1 MLETIIIGGLI
12 IAAVNKTKN
21 RNTGKEKRDSMTD
34 KNRSTPISDALAWAA
49 RQDIEGK
56 AMDALG
62 KATSLS
68 KRAAASVT
76 QAASGAATE
85 VKSRHAE
92 YKFSKTLDEL
102 NRATGGV
109 TKRTSE
115 TVASAKKAAS
125 EPLWVDGGYSA
136 EFMDDTIKDTLADMS
151 HNPHHWKTRNGGD
164 STLADIFN
172 DAEERSAKYWADLK
186 ETSVFK
192 GSRDFITTIGSRF
205 QEATEGLGVPISD
218 LKAKEATSAPNRTVS
233 QDVANLLASVDS
245 EDEPQPETSAVT
257 TEEDSESPKIPSE
270 EISDLLDLT
279 GEDEKDVSLE
289 NALDILQ
296 ARAAS
301 SDLGAPVLILGG
313 MGSKINLDALARQA
327 VAKGLK
333 AVKLSTSNRHL
344 SDGSTPGGRARERI
358 SLIVE
363 GGNADGVDIVFVD
376 ARTGAIDSLSSLVK
390 DVKGVALVVAEPEDE
405 VLAFMLRR
413 RLSEGRYLEIR
424 Q

>member
-12 IAAVNKTKN
+12 IAAVKKTKN
-21 RNTGKEKRDSMTD
+21 RNTSEDKRDNMTD
-34 KNRSTPISDALAWAA
+34 KNRSTPVSDALAWAA

-56 AMDALG
+56 TMDMLG

-76 QAASGAATE
+76 QAVSGAATE

-102 NRATGGV
+102 NRTTVGV

-115 TVASAKKAAS
+115 TAASAEKTAS

-164 STLADIFN
+164 STLTDIFN

-186 ETSVFK
+186 ETSIFK
-192 GSRDFITTIGSRF
+192 GSRDFITTIGSCF
-205 QEATEGLGVPISD
+205 QEATEGLGMPISD

-233 QDVANLLASVDS
+233 QDVANLLASVDD
-245 EDEPQPETSAVT
+245 EDDPQPETAAVT

-327 VAKGLK
+327 VAKGMK

-344 SDGSTPGGRARERI
+344 SDGSTPRERARERI
-358 SLIVE
+358 NLIVE
-363 GGNADGVDIVFVD
+363 SGNADGVDIVFVD
-376 ARTGAIDSLSSLVK
+376 ARTGSIDPLS

-405 VLAFMLRR
+405 TLAFMLRR

>member
-12 IAAVNKTKN
+12 IAAVKKTKN
-21 RNTGKEKRDSMTD
+21 RNTSEDKRDNMTD
-34 KNRSTPISDALAWAA
+34 KNRSTPVSDALAWAA

-56 AMDALG
+56 TMDMLG

-76 QAASGAATE
+76 QAVSGAATE

-102 NRATGGV
+102 NRTTGGV

-115 TVASAKKAAS
+115 TAASAEKTAS

-164 STLADIFN
+164 STLTDIFN

-186 ETSVFK
+186 ETSIFK
-192 GSRDFITTIGSRF
+192 GSRDFITTIGSCF
-205 QEATEGLGVPISD
+205 QEATEGLGMPISD
-218 LKAKEATSAPNRTVS
+218 LKAKEATSALNRTVS
-233 QDVANLLASVDS
+233 QDVANLLASVDD
-245 EDEPQPETSAVT
+245 EDDPQPETAAVT

-327 VAKGLK
+327 VAKGMK

-344 SDGSTPGGRARERI
+344 SDGSTPRERARERI
-358 SLIVE
+358 NLIVE
-363 GGNADGVDIVFVD
+363 SGNADGVDIVFVD
-376 ARTGAIDSLSSLVK
+376 ARTGSIDPLS

-405 VLAFMLRR
+405 TLAFMLRR

>member
-34 KNRSTPISDALAWAA
+34 KNRSTPVSDALAWAA

-56 AMDALG
+56 TMDALG
-62 KATSLS
+62 KATSLG

-76 QAASGAATE
+76 QAVSGAATE

-92 YKFSKTLDEL
+92 YKFGKTLDEL
-102 NRATGGV
+102 NRATGGF

-115 TVASAKKAAS
+115 TVASAEKAAS
-125 EPLWVDGGYSA
+125 EPLWVDGGYSTQ
-136 EFMDDTIKDTLADMS
+136 FVDDTIKDTLADMG
-151 HNPHHWKTRNGGD
+151 HNPHHWETRTGGD
-164 STLADIFN
+164 STLADILK
-172 DAEERSAKYWADLK
+172 DAEERSAKKYLAHLK

-218 LKAKEATSAPNRTVS
+218 LKAKEATSTPNRTVS

-245 EDEPQPETSAVT
+245 EDEPQPETLAVT

-344 SDGSTPGGRARERI
+344 SDGSTPRERARERI
-358 SLIVE
+358 NLIVE
-363 GGNADGVDIVFVD
+363 SGNADGVDIVFVD
-376 ARTGAIDSLSSLVK
+376 ARTGAIDPLS

>member
-12 IAAVNKTKN
+12 IATVNKNKN
-21 RNTGKEKRDSMTD
+21 RNTGKDKRDSMTD
-34 KNRSTPISDALAWAA
+34 KNRSTPVSDALAWAA

-56 AMDALG
+56 TMDMLG

-76 QAASGAATE
+76 QAVSGAATE

-92 YKFSKTLDEL
+92 YKFGKTLDEL

-115 TVASAKKAAS
+115 TVASAEKTAN
-125 EPLWVDGGYSA
+125 EPLWVDGGYST

-151 HNPHHWKTRNGGD
+151 QNPHHWETRTGGG
-164 STLADIFN
+164 STLADILK

-245 EDEPQPETSAVT
+245 EDEPQPETAAVT

-327 VAKGLK
+327 VARGLK

-344 SDGSTPGGRARERI
+344 SDGSTPRERARERI
-358 SLIVE
+358 NLIVE
-363 GGNADGVDIVFVD
+363 SGNADGVDIVFVD
-376 ARTGAIDSLSSLVK
+376 ARTGSIDPLS

-405 VLAFMLRR
+405 TLAFMLRR

>member
-21 RNTGKEKRDSMTD
+21 RNTSEDKRDSMTD
-34 KNRSTPISDALAWAA
+34 KNRSTPVSDALAWAA

-56 AMDALG
+56 TMDALG
-62 KATSLS
+62 KATSLG

-76 QAASGAATE
+76 QAVSGAATE

-92 YKFSKTLDEL
+92 YKFGKTLDEL
-102 NRATGGV
+102 NRTTGGV

-115 TVASAKKAAS
+115 TVASAEKAAS
-125 EPLWVDGGYSA
+125 EPLWVDGGYSTQ
-136 EFMDDTIKDTLADMS
+136 FVDDTIKDTLADMS
-151 HNPHHWKTRNGGD
+151 HNPHHWKTRTGGD
-164 STLADIFN
+164 STLTDIFN
-172 DAEERSAKYWADLK
+172 DAEERSAKKYLAHLK
-186 ETSVFK
+186 ETSIFK
-192 GSRDFITTIGSRF
+192 GSRDFITTIGSCF

-218 LKAKEATSAPNRTVS
+218 LKAKEATSTPNRTVS

-245 EDEPQPETSAVT
+245 EDEPQPETLAVT

-344 SDGSTPGGRARERI
+344 SDGSTPRERARERI
-358 SLIVE
+358 NLIVE
-363 GGNADGVDIVFVD
+363 SGNADGVDIVFVD
-376 ARTGAIDSLSSLVK
+376 ARTGSIDPLS

>member
-12 IAAVNKTKN
+12 ITAVNKTKN
-21 RNTGKEKRDSMTD
+21 RNTGKDKRDNMTD
-34 KNRSTPISDALAWAA
+34 KNRSTPVSDALAWAA

-56 AMDALG
+56 TMDALG
-62 KATSLS
+62 KATSLG

-76 QAASGAATE
+76 QAVSGAATE

-92 YKFSKTLDEL
+92 YKFGKTLDEL

-115 TVASAKKAAS
+115 TAVSAEKAAS

-136 EFMDDTIKDTLADMS
+136 EFMDDTIKDTLADMRY
-151 HNPHHWKTRNGGD
+151 NPHHWETRTGGD

-245 EDEPQPETSAVT
+245 EDEPQPETSTVT
-257 TEEDSESPKIPSE
+257 TDEDSESPKIPSE

-289 NALDILQ
+289 NALDILK

-344 SDGSTPGGRARERI
+344 SDGSTPRERARERI
-358 SLIVE
+358 NLIVE
-363 GGNADGVDIVFVD
+363 SGNADGVDIVFVD
-376 ARTGAIDSLSSLVK
+376 ARTGSIDPLS

>member
-12 IAAVNKTKN
+12 ITAVNKTKN
-21 RNTGKEKRDSMTD
+21 RKTGKDKRDSMTD
-34 KNRSTPISDALAWAA
+34 KNRSTPVSDALAWAA

-56 AMDALG
+56 TMDVLS

-76 QAASGAATE
+76 QAVSGAATE

-92 YKFSKTLDEL
+92 YKFGKTLDEL
-102 NRATGGV
+102 NHATGGV

-115 TVASAKKAAS
+115 TVSSAEKAAS

-218 LKAKEATSAPNRTVS
+218 LKAKEATSTPNRTVS

-245 EDEPQPETSAVT
+245 EDEPQPETLAVT

-344 SDGSTPGGRARERI
+344 SDGSTPRERARERI
-358 SLIVE
+358 NLIVE
-363 GGNADGVDIVFVD
+363 SGNADGVDIVFVD
-376 ARTGAIDSLSSLVK
+376 ARTGSIDPLS

>member
-34 KNRSTPISDALAWAA
+34 KNRSTPVSDALAWAA

-56 AMDALG
+56 TMDALG
-62 KATSLS
+62 KATSLG

-76 QAASGAATE
+76 QAVSGAATE

-92 YKFSKTLDEL
+92 YKFGKTLDEL

-115 TVASAKKAAS
+115 TVASAEKAAS
-125 EPLWVDGGYSA
+125 EPLWVDGGYSTQ
-136 EFMDDTIKDTLADMS
+136 FVDDTIKDTLADMG
-151 HNPHHWKTRNGGD
+151 HNPHHWETRNGGD

-245 EDEPQPETSAVT
+245 EDEPQPETAAVT

-313 MGSKINLDALARQA
+313 VGSKINLDALARQA

-344 SDGSTPGGRARERI
+344 SDGSTPRERARERI
-358 SLIVE
+358 NLIVE
-363 GGNADGVDIVFVD
+363 SGNADGVDIVFVD
-376 ARTGAIDSLSSLVK
+376 ARTGSIDPLS

>member
-12 IAAVNKTKN
+12 ITAVNKTKN
-21 RNTGKEKRDSMTD
+21 RKTGKDKRDSMTD
-34 KNRSTPISDALAWAA
+34 KNRSTPVSDALAWAA

-56 AMDALG
+56 TMDALS

-76 QAASGAATE
+76 QAVSGAATE

-92 YKFSKTLDEL
+92 YKFGKTLDEL
-102 NRATGGV
+102 NHATGGV

-115 TVASAKKAAS
+115 TVSSAEKAAS

-218 LKAKEATSAPNRTVS
+218 LKAKEATSTPNRTVS

-245 EDEPQPETSAVT
+245 EDEPQPETLAVT

-301 SDLGAPVLILGG
+301 CDLGAPVLILGG

-344 SDGSTPGGRARERI
+344 SDGSTPRERARERI
-358 SLIVE
+358 NLIVE
-363 GGNADGVDIVFVD
+363 SGNADGVDIVFVD
-376 ARTGAIDSLSSLVK
+376 ARTGSIDPLS

>member
-21 RNTGKEKRDSMTD
+21 RNTSEDKRDSMTD
-34 KNRSTPISDALAWAA
+34 KNRSTPVSDALAWAA

-56 AMDALG
+56 TMDALG
-62 KATSLS
+62 KATSLG

-76 QAASGAATE
+76 QAVSGAATE

-92 YKFSKTLDEL
+92 YKFGKTLDEL
-102 NRATGGV
+102 NRTTGGV

-115 TVASAKKAAS
+115 TVASAEKAAS
-125 EPLWVDGGYSA
+125 EPLWVDGGYSTQ
-136 EFMDDTIKDTLADMS
+136 FVDDTIKDTLADMS
-151 HNPHHWKTRNGGD
+151 HNPHHWKTRTGGD
-164 STLADIFN
+164 STLTDIFN
-172 DAEERSAKYWADLK
+172 DAEERSAKKYLAHLK
-186 ETSVFK
+186 ETSIFK

-218 LKAKEATSAPNRTVS
+218 LKAKEATSTPNRTVS

-245 EDEPQPETSAVT
+245 EDEPQPETLAVT

-344 SDGSTPGGRARERI
+344 SDGSTPRERARERI
-358 SLIVE
+358 NLIVE
-363 GGNADGVDIVFVD
+363 SGNADGVDIVFVD
-376 ARTGAIDSLSSLVK
+376 ARTGSIDPLS

>member
-34 KNRSTPISDALAWAA
+34 KNRSTPVSDALAWAA

-56 AMDALG
+56 TMDALG
-62 KATSLS
+62 KATSLG

-76 QAASGAATE
+76 QAVSGAATE

-92 YKFSKTLDEL
+92 YKFGKTLDEL

-115 TVASAKKAAS
+115 TVASAEKAAS
-125 EPLWVDGGYSA
+125 EPLWVDGGYSTQ
-136 EFMDDTIKDTLADMS
+136 FVDDTIKDTLADMG
-151 HNPHHWKTRNGGD
+151 HNPHHWETRTGGD
-164 STLADIFN
+164 STLADILK
-172 DAEERSAKYWADLK
+172 DAEERSAKKYLAHLK

-218 LKAKEATSAPNRTVS
+218 LKAKEATSTPNRTVS

-245 EDEPQPETSAVT
+245 EDEPQPETLAVT

-313 MGSKINLDALARQA
+313 VGSKINLDALARQA

-344 SDGSTPGGRARERI
+344 SDGSTPRERARERI
-358 SLIVE
+358 NLIVE
-363 GGNADGVDIVFVD
+363 SGNADGVDIVFVD
-376 ARTGAIDSLSSLVK
+376 ARTGSIDPLS

>member
-1 MLETIIIGGLI
+1 
-12 IAAVNKTKN
+12 
-21 RNTGKEKRDSMTD
+21 
-34 KNRSTPISDALAWAA
+34 
-49 RQDIEGK
+49 
-56 AMDALG
+56 MDALG
-62 KATSLS
+62 KATSLG

-76 QAASGAATE
+76 QAVSGAATE

-92 YKFSKTLDEL
+92 YKFGKTLDEL
-102 NRATGGV
+102 NRTTGGV

-115 TVASAKKAAS
+115 TLASAEKAAS
-125 EPLWVDGGYSA
+125 EPLWVDGGYSTQ
-136 EFMDDTIKDTLADMS
+136 FVDDTIKDTLADMG
-151 HNPHHWKTRNGGD
+151 HNPHHWETRNGGD
-164 STLADIFN
+164 STLTDIFN

-186 ETSVFK
+186 ETSIFK

-218 LKAKEATSAPNRTVS
+218 LKAKEATSTPNRTVS

-245 EDEPQPETSAVT
+245 EDEPQPETSAMT
-257 TEEDSESPKIPSE
+257 TEEDSESPKSPSE

-344 SDGSTPGGRARERI
+344 SDGSTPRERARERI
-358 SLIVE
+358 NLIVE
-363 GGNADGVDIVFVD
+363 SGNADGVDIVFVD
-376 ARTGAIDSLSSLVK
+376 ARTGSIDPLS

>member
-85 VKSRHAE
+85 VKYRHAE

-102 NRATGGV
+102 NRATGGI
-109 TKRTSE
+109 TKRASE
-115 TVASAKKAAS
+115 TAASAEKAAS
-125 EPLWVDGGYSA
+125 EPLWVDGGYST

-151 HNPHHWKTRNGGD
+151 QNPHHWKTRTGGD
-164 STLADIFN
+164 STLTDMFN
-172 DAEERSAKYWADLK
+172 DAEEWSAKYWADLK
-186 ETSVFK
+186 ETSAFK
-192 GSRDFITTIGSRF
+192 GSRDFITTIGSYF

-233 QDVANLLASVDS
+233 QDVANLLASVDG
-245 EDEPQPETSAVT
+245 EDEPQPETLAVT
-257 TEEDSESPKIPSE
+257 TEEDSESSKTPSE
-270 EISDLLDLT
+270 GISDLLDLT
-279 GEDEKDVSLE
+279 GEDEKDVSLDS
-289 NALDILQ
+289 ALDILQ
-296 ARAAS
+296 ARVAS
-301 SDLGAPVLILGG
+301 SDLDAPVLILGG

-363 GGNADGVDIVFVD
+363 GSNADGVDIVFVD

>member
-12 IAAVNKTKN
+12 IAAVKKTKN
-21 RNTGKEKRDSMTD
+21 RNTSEDKRDNMTD
-34 KNRSTPISDALAWAA
+34 KNRSTPVSDALAWAA

-56 AMDALG
+56 TMDMLG

-76 QAASGAATE
+76 QAVSGAATE

-102 NRATGGV
+102 NRTTGGV

-115 TVASAKKAAS
+115 TAASAEKTAS

-164 STLADIFN
+164 STLTDIFN
-172 DAEERSAKYWADLK
+172 DAEDRSAKYWADLK
-186 ETSVFK
+186 ETSIFK
-192 GSRDFITTIGSRF
+192 GSRDFITTIGSCF
-205 QEATEGLGVPISD
+205 QEATEGLGMPISD

-233 QDVANLLASVDS
+233 QDVANRRASVDD
-245 EDEPQPETSAVT
+245 EDDPQPETAAVT

-327 VAKGLK
+327 VAKGMK

-344 SDGSTPGGRARERI
+344 SDGSTPRERARERI
-358 SLIVE
+358 NLIVE
-363 GGNADGVDIVFVD
+363 SGNADGVDIVFVD
-376 ARTGAIDSLSSLVK
+376 ARTGSIDPLS

>member
-12 IAAVNKTKN
+12 ITAVNKTKN
-21 RNTGKEKRDSMTD
+21 RKTGKDKRDNMTD
-34 KNRSTPISDALAWAA
+34 KNRSTPVSDALAWAA

-56 AMDALG
+56 TMDMLG

-76 QAASGAATE
+76 QAVSGAATE

-92 YKFSKTLDEL
+92 YKFGKTLDEL

-115 TVASAKKAAS
+115 TAVSAEKAAS
-125 EPLWVDGGYSA
+125 EPLWVDGGYST
-136 EFMDDTIKDTLADMS
+136 EFMDDTIKDTLADMRY
-151 HNPHHWKTRNGGD
+151 NPHHWETRTGGD
-164 STLADIFN
+164 STLADILK
-172 DAEERSAKYWADLK
+172 DAEERSAKKYLAHLK

-218 LKAKEATSAPNRTVS
+218 LKAKEATSTPNRTIS

-245 EDEPQPETSAVT
+245 EDEPQPETSAMT

-296 ARAAS
+296 TRAAS

-344 SDGSTPGGRARERI
+344 SDGSTPRERARERI
-358 SLIVE
+358 NLIVE
-363 GGNADGVDIVFVD
+363 SGNADGVDIVFVD
-376 ARTGAIDSLSSLVK
+376 ARTGSIDPLS

-413 RLSEGRYLEIR
+413 QLSEGRYLEIR

>member
-12 IAAVNKTKN
+12 IAAVKKTKN
-21 RNTGKEKRDSMTD
+21 RNTSEDKRDNMTD
-34 KNRSTPISDALAWAA
+34 KNRSTPVSDALAWAA

-56 AMDALG
+56 TMDMLG

-76 QAASGAATE
+76 QAVSGAATE

-102 NRATGGV
+102 NRTTGGV

-115 TVASAKKAAS
+115 TAASAEKTAS

-164 STLADIFN
+164 STLTDIFN

-186 ETSVFK
+186 ETSIFK
-192 GSRDFITTIGSRF
+192 GSRDFTTTIGSCF
-205 QEATEGLGVPISD
+205 QEATEGLGMPISD

-233 QDVANLLASVDS
+233 QDVANLLASVDD
-245 EDEPQPETSAVT
+245 EDDPQPETAAVT

-327 VAKGLK
+327 VAKGMK

-344 SDGSTPGGRARERI
+344 SDGSTPRERARERI
-358 SLIVE
+358 NLIVE
-363 GGNADGVDIVFVD
+363 SGNADGVDIVFVD
-376 ARTGAIDSLSSLVK
+376 ARTGSIDPLS

-405 VLAFMLRR
+405 TLAFMLRR

>member
-21 RNTGKEKRDSMTD
+21 RNTSEDKRDSMTD
-34 KNRSTPISDALAWAA
+34 KNRSTPVSDALAWAA

-56 AMDALG
+56 TMDALS
-62 KATSLS
+62 KATSLG

-76 QAASGAATE
+76 QAVSGAATE

-92 YKFSKTLDEL
+92 YKFGKTLDEL

-115 TVASAKKAAS
+115 TAASAEKTAN
-125 EPLWVDGGYSA
+125 EPLWVDGGYST

-151 HNPHHWKTRNGGD
+151 QNPHHWETRNGGD
-164 STLADIFN
+164 STLTDILH
-172 DAEERSAKYWADLK
+172 DAEERSAKKYLAHLK

-233 QDVANLLASVDS
+233 QDVANLLASVDG
-245 EDEPQPETSAVT
+245 EDEPQTETSAVT

-296 ARAAS
+296 GRAAS

-344 SDGSTPGGRARERI
+344 SDGSTPRERARERI
-358 SLIVE
+358 NLIVE
-363 GGNADGVDIVFVD
+363 GDNADGVDIVFVD
-376 ARTGAIDSLSSLVK
+376 ARTGSIDPLS

-405 VLAFMLRR
+405 TLAFMLRR

>member
-12 IAAVNKTKN
+12 IAAVKKTKN
-21 RNTGKEKRDSMTD
+21 RNTSEDKRDNMTD
-34 KNRSTPISDALAWAA
+34 KNRSTPVSDALAWAA

-56 AMDALG
+56 TMDMLG

-76 QAASGAATE
+76 QAVSGAATE

-102 NRATGGV
+102 NRTTGGV

-115 TVASAKKAAS
+115 TAASAEKTAS

-164 STLADIFN
+164 STLTDIFN

-186 ETSVFK
+186 ETSIFK
-192 GSRDFITTIGSRF
+192 GSRDFITTIGSCF
-205 QEATEGLGVPISD
+205 QEATEGLGMPISD

-233 QDVANLLASVDS
+233 QDVANLLASVDD
-245 EDEPQPETSAVT
+245 EDDPQPETAAVT

-296 ARAAS
+296 ARAAR

-327 VAKGLK
+327 VAKGMK

-344 SDGSTPGGRARERI
+344 SDGSTPRERARERI
-358 SLIVE
+358 NLIVE
-363 GGNADGVDIVFVD
+363 SGNADGVDIVFVD
-376 ARTGAIDSLSSLVK
+376 ARTGSIDPLS
-390 DVKGVALVVAEPEDE
+390 DVKGVALVMAEPEDE
-405 VLAFMLRR
+405 TLAFMLRR

>member
-12 IAAVNKTKN
+12 ITAVNKTKN
-21 RNTGKEKRDSMTD
+21 RKTGKDKRDSMTD
-34 KNRSTPISDALAWAA
+34 KNRSTPVSDALAWAA

-56 AMDALG
+56 TMDALS

-76 QAASGAATE
+76 QAVSGAATE

-92 YKFSKTLDEL
+92 YKFGKTLDEL
-102 NRATGGV
+102 NHATGGV

-115 TVASAKKAAS
+115 TVSSAEKAAS

-218 LKAKEATSAPNRTVS
+218 LKAKEATSTPNRTVS

-245 EDEPQPETSAVT
+245 EDEPQPETLAVT

-344 SDGSTPGGRARERI
+344 SDGSTPRERARERI
-358 SLIVE
+358 NLIVE
-363 GGNADGVDIVFVD
+363 SGNADGVDIVFVD
-376 ARTGAIDSLSSLVK
+376 ARTGSIDPLS

>member
-12 IAAVNKTKN
+12 IAAVKKTKN
-21 RNTGKEKRDSMTD
+21 RNTSEDKRDNMTD
-34 KNRSTPISDALAWAA
+34 KNRSTPVSDALAWAA

-56 AMDALG
+56 TMDMLG

-76 QAASGAATE
+76 QAVSGAATE

-102 NRATGGV
+102 NRTTGGV

-115 TVASAKKAAS
+115 TAASAEKTAS

-164 STLADIFN
+164 STLTDIFN

-186 ETSVFK
+186 ETSIFK
-192 GSRDFITTIGSRF
+192 GSRDFITTIGSCF
-205 QEATEGLGVPISD
+205 QEATEGLGMPISD

-233 QDVANLLASVDS
+233 QDVANLLASVDD
-245 EDEPQPETSAVT
+245 EDDPQPETAAVT

-270 EISDLLDLT
+270 EISDLLDLI

-327 VAKGLK
+327 VAKGMK

-344 SDGSTPGGRARERI
+344 SDGSTPRERARERI
-358 SLIVE
+358 NLIVE
-363 GGNADGVDIVFVD
+363 SGNADGVDIVFVD
-376 ARTGAIDSLSSLVK
+376 ARTGSIDPLS

-405 VLAFMLRR
+405 TLAFMLRR

>member
-12 IAAVNKTKN
+12 ITAVNKTKN
-21 RNTGKEKRDSMTD
+21 RKTGKDKRDNMTD
-34 KNRSTPISDALAWAA
+34 KNRSTPVSDALAWAA

-56 AMDALG
+56 TMDMLG

-76 QAASGAATE
+76 QAVSGAATE

-92 YKFSKTLDEL
+92 YKFGKTLDEL

-115 TVASAKKAAS
+115 TAVSAEKAAS
-125 EPLWVDGGYSA
+125 EPLWVDGGYST
-136 EFMDDTIKDTLADMS
+136 EFMDDTIKDTLADMRY
-151 HNPHHWKTRNGGD
+151 NPHHWETRTGGD
-164 STLADIFN
+164 STLADILK
-172 DAEERSAKYWADLK
+172 DAEERSAKKYLAHLK

-218 LKAKEATSAPNRTVS
+218 LKAKEATSTPNRTIS

-245 EDEPQPETSAVT
+245 EDEPQPETSAMT

-296 ARAAS
+296 TRAAS

-344 SDGSTPGGRARERI
+344 IDGSTPRERARERI
-358 SLIVE
+358 NLIVE
-363 GGNADGVDIVFVD
+363 SGNADGVDIVFVD
-376 ARTGAIDSLSSLVK
+376 ARTGSIDPLS

-413 RLSEGRYLEIR
+413 QLSEGRYLEIR

>member
-34 KNRSTPISDALAWAA
+34 KNRSTPVSDALAWAA

-56 AMDALG
+56 TMDALG
-62 KATSLS
+62 KATSLG

-76 QAASGAATE
+76 QAVSGAATE

-92 YKFSKTLDEL
+92 YKFGKTLDEL
-102 NRATGGV
+102 NRTTGGV

-115 TVASAKKAAS
+115 TVASAEKAAS

-151 HNPHHWKTRNGGD
+151 HNPHHWKTRNRGD
-164 STLADIFN
+164 STLTDIFN

-186 ETSVFK
+186 ETGIFK

-218 LKAKEATSAPNRTVS
+218 LKAKEATSTPNRTVS

-245 EDEPQPETSAVT
+245 EDEPQPETAAVT

-344 SDGSTPGGRARERI
+344 SDGSTPRERARERI
-358 SLIVE
+358 NLIVE
-363 GGNADGVDIVFVD
+363 SGNADGVDIVFVD
-376 ARTGAIDSLSSLVK
+376 ARTGSIDPLS

-413 RLSEGRYLEIR
+413 RLSEGHYLEIR

>member
-12 IAAVNKTKN
+12 IAAVKKTKN
-21 RNTGKEKRDSMTD
+21 RNTSEDKRDNMTD
-34 KNRSTPISDALAWAA
+34 KNRSTPVSDALAWAA

-56 AMDALG
+56 TMDMLG

-76 QAASGAATE
+76 QAVSGAATE

-92 YKFSKTLDEL
+92 YKFGKTLDEL
-102 NRATGGV
+102 NRTTGGV

-115 TVASAKKAAS
+115 TAASAEKTAS

-164 STLADIFN
+164 STLTDIFN

-186 ETSVFK
+186 ETSIFK
-192 GSRDFITTIGSRF
+192 GSRDFITTIGSCF
-205 QEATEGLGVPISD
+205 QEATEGLGMPISD

-233 QDVANLLASVDS
+233 QDVANLLASVDD
-245 EDEPQPETSAVT
+245 EDDPQPETAAVT

-327 VAKGLK
+327 VAKGMK

-344 SDGSTPGGRARERI
+344 SDGSTPRERARERI
-358 SLIVE
+358 NLIVE
-363 GGNADGVDIVFVD
+363 SGNADGVDIVFVD
-376 ARTGAIDSLSSLVK
+376 ARTGSIDPLS
-390 DVKGVALVVAEPEDE
+390 DVKGVAIVVAEPEDE
-405 VLAFMLRR
+405 TLAFMLRR

>member
-12 IAAVNKTKN
+12 ITAVNKTKN
-21 RNTGKEKRDSMTD
+21 RKTGKDKRDNMTD
-34 KNRSTPISDALAWAA
+34 KNRSTPVSDALAWAA

-56 AMDALG
+56 TMDMLG

-76 QAASGAATE
+76 QAVSGAATE

-92 YKFSKTLDEL
+92 YKFGKTLDEL

-115 TVASAKKAAS
+115 TAVSAEKAAS
-125 EPLWVDGGYSA
+125 EPLWVDGGYST
-136 EFMDDTIKDTLADMS
+136 EFMDDTIKDTLADMRY
-151 HNPHHWKTRNGGD
+151 NPHHWEIRTGGD

-296 ARAAS
+296 TRAAS

-327 VAKGLK
+327 VARGLK

-344 SDGSTPGGRARERI
+344 SDGSTPRERARERI
-358 SLIVE
+358 NLIVE
-363 GGNADGVDIVFVD
+363 SGNADGVDIVFVD
-376 ARTGAIDSLSSLVK
+376 ARTGSIDPLS

>member
-12 IAAVNKTKN
+12 IAAVKKTKN
-21 RNTGKEKRDSMTD
+21 RNTSEDKRDNMTD
-34 KNRSTPISDALAWAA
+34 KNRSTPVSDALAWAA

-56 AMDALG
+56 TMDMLG

-76 QAASGAATE
+76 QAVSGAATE

-102 NRATGGV
+102 NRTTGGV

-115 TVASAKKAAS
+115 TAASAEKTAS

-164 STLADIFN
+164 STLTDIFN

-186 ETSVFK
+186 ETSIFK
-192 GSRDFITTIGSRF
+192 GSRDFITTIGSCF
-205 QEATEGLGVPISD
+205 QEATEGLGMPISD
-218 LKAKEATSAPNRTVS
+218 LKAKEAISAPNRTVS
-233 QDVANLLASVDS
+233 QDVANLLASVDD
-245 EDEPQPETSAVT
+245 EDDPQPETAAVT

-270 EISDLLDLT
+270 KISDLLDLT

-327 VAKGLK
+327 VAKGMK

-344 SDGSTPGGRARERI
+344 SDGSTPRERARERI
-358 SLIVE
+358 NLIVE
-363 GGNADGVDIVFVD
+363 SGNADGVDIVFVD
-376 ARTGAIDSLSSLVK
+376 ARTGSIDPLS

-405 VLAFMLRR
+405 TLAFMLRR

>member
-21 RNTGKEKRDSMTD
+21 RNTSEDKRDSMTD
-34 KNRSTPISDALAWAA
+34 KNRSTPVSDALAWAA

-56 AMDALG
+56 TMDALG
-62 KATSLS
+62 KATSLG

-76 QAASGAATE
+76 QAVSGAATE

-92 YKFSKTLDEL
+92 YKFGKTLDEL
-102 NRATGGV
+102 NRTTGGV

-115 TVASAKKAAS
+115 TVASAEKAAS

-164 STLADIFN
+164 STLTDIFN
-172 DAEERSAKYWADLK
+172 DAEEQSAKYWADLK
-186 ETSVFK
+186 ETSIFK

-218 LKAKEATSAPNRTVS
+218 LKAKEATSTPNRTVS

-245 EDEPQPETSAVT
+245 EDEPQPETAAVT

-344 SDGSTPGGRARERI
+344 SDGSTPRERARERI
-358 SLIVE
+358 NLIVE
-363 GGNADGVDIVFVD
+363 SGNADGVDIVFVD
-376 ARTGAIDSLSSLVK
+376 ARTGSIDPLS

>member
-12 IAAVNKTKN
+12 IAAVKKTKN
-21 RNTGKEKRDSMTD
+21 RNTSEDKRDNMTD
-34 KNRSTPISDALAWAA
+34 KNRSTPVSDALAWAA

-56 AMDALG
+56 TMDMLG

-76 QAASGAATE
+76 QAVSGAATE

-92 YKFSKTLDEL
+92 YKFGKTLDEL

-115 TVASAKKAAS
+115 TAASTEKTAS
-125 EPLWVDGGYSA
+125 EPLWIDGGYST

-151 HNPHHWKTRNGGD
+151 QNPHHWETKNGGG
-164 STLADIFN
+164 STLTDMFN

-186 ETSVFK
+186 KTSVFK

-233 QDVANLLASVDS
+233 QDVANLLASVDG
-245 EDEPQPETSAVT
+245 EGEPQPETAAVT

-279 GEDEKDVSLE
+279 GEDEEGVSLE

-301 SDLGAPVLILGG
+301 SELGAPVLILGG

-344 SDGSTPGGRARERI
+344 SDGSTPRERARERI
-358 SLIVE
+358 NLIVE
-363 GGNADGVDIVFVD
+363 SGNADGVDIVFVD
-376 ARTGAIDSLSSLVK
+376 ARTGSIDPLS

-405 VLAFMLRR
+405 TLAFILRR

>member
-21 RNTGKEKRDSMTD
+21 RNTSEDKRDSMTD
-34 KNRSTPISDALAWAA
+34 KNRSTPVSDALAWAA

-56 AMDALG
+56 TMDALG
-62 KATSLS
+62 KATSLG

-76 QAASGAATE
+76 QAVSGAATE

-92 YKFSKTLDEL
+92 YKFGKTLDEL

-115 TVASAKKAAS
+115 TVASAEKAAS
-125 EPLWVDGGYSA
+125 EPLWVDGGYSTQ
-136 EFMDDTIKDTLADMS
+136 FVDDTIKDTLADMS
-151 HNPHHWKTRNGGD
+151 HNPHHWETRTGGD
-164 STLADIFN
+164 STLTDIFN
-172 DAEERSAKYWADLK
+172 DAEERSAKKYLAHLK

-218 LKAKEATSAPNRTVS
+218 LKAKEATSTPNRTVS
-233 QDVANLLASVDS
+233 QDVANLLASVDD
-245 EDEPQPETSAVT
+245 EDEPQPETLAVT
-257 TEEDSESPKIPSE
+257 TEEDSESPKISSE

-279 GEDEKDVSLE
+279 GEDEEDVSLE

-296 ARAAS
+296 ARAANS
-301 SDLGAPVLILGG
+301 TLGAPVLILGG

-327 VAKGLK
+327 VAKGMK

-344 SDGSTPGGRARERI
+344 SDGSTPRERARERI
-358 SLIVE
+358 NLIVE
-363 GGNADGVDIVFVD
+363 SGNADGVDIVFVD
-376 ARTGAIDSLSSLVK
+376 ARTGSIDLLS

>member
-21 RNTGKEKRDSMTD
+21 RNTSEDKRDSMTD
-34 KNRSTPISDALAWAA
+34 KNRSTPVSDALAWAA

-56 AMDALG
+56 TMDMLG
-62 KATSLS
+62 KATSLG
-68 KRAAASVT
+68 KCAAASVT
-76 QAASGAATE
+76 QAVSGAATE

-92 YKFSKTLDEL
+92 YKFGKTLDEL
-102 NRATGGV
+102 NRTTGGV

-115 TVASAKKAAS
+115 TVASAEKAAS

-151 HNPHHWKTRNGGD
+151 HNPRHWKTRNGGD
-164 STLADIFN
+164 STLTDIFN

-186 ETSVFK
+186 ETSIFK

-218 LKAKEATSAPNRTVS
+218 LKAKEATSTPNRTVS
-233 QDVANLLASVDS
+233 QDVANLLASVDD
-245 EDEPQPETSAVT
+245 EDEPQPETAAVT

-313 MGSKINLDALARQA
+313 VGSKINLDALARQA

-344 SDGSTPGGRARERI
+344 SDGSTPRERARERI
-358 SLIVE
+358 NLIVE
-363 GGNADGVDIVFVD
+363 SGNADGVDIVFVD
-376 ARTGAIDSLSSLVK
+376 ARTGSIDPLS

>member
-12 IAAVNKTKN
+12 ITAVNKTKN
-21 RNTGKEKRDSMTD
+21 RKTGKDKRDNMTD
-34 KNRSTPISDALAWAA
+34 KNRSTPVSDALAWAA

-56 AMDALG
+56 TMDALG
-62 KATSLS
+62 KATSLG

-76 QAASGAATE
+76 QAVSGAATE

-92 YKFSKTLDEL
+92 YKFGKTLNEL

-115 TVASAKKAAS
+115 TVASAEKAAS
-125 EPLWVDGGYSA
+125 DPLWVDGGYST

-151 HNPHHWKTRNGGD
+151 QNPHHWETRNGGD

-186 ETSVFK
+186 KTSVFK

-218 LKAKEATSAPNRTVS
+218 LKTKEATSAPNRTVS
-233 QDVANLLASVDS
+233 QDVANLLASVDG
-245 EDEPQPETSAVT
+245 EDEPQPETLAVT
-257 TEEDSESPKIPSE
+257 TEEEGESPKIPSE

-279 GEDEKDVSLE
+279 GEDEEGVSLE

-301 SDLGAPVLILGG
+301 SELGAPVLILGG

-344 SDGSTPGGRARERI
+344 SDGSTPRERARERI
-358 SLIVE
+358 NLIVE
-363 GGNADGVDIVFVD
+363 SGNADGVDIVFVD
-376 ARTGAIDSLSSLVK
+376 ARTGSIDPLS

-405 VLAFMLRR
+405 TLAFMLRR

>member
-12 IAAVNKTKN
+12 ITAVNKTKN
-21 RNTGKEKRDSMTD
+21 RKTGKDKRDNMTD
-34 KNRSTPISDALAWAA
+34 KNRSTPVSDALAWAA

-56 AMDALG
+56 TMDMLG

-76 QAASGAATE
+76 QAVSGAATE

-92 YKFSKTLDEL
+92 YKFGKTLDAL

-115 TVASAKKAAS
+115 TAVSAEKAAS
-125 EPLWVDGGYSA
+125 EPLWVDGGYST
-136 EFMDDTIKDTLADMS
+136 EFMDDTIKDTLADMRY
-151 HNPHHWKTRNGGD
+151 NPHHWETRTGGD
-164 STLADIFN
+164 STLADILK
-172 DAEERSAKYWADLK
+172 DAEERSAKKYLAHLK

-218 LKAKEATSAPNRTVS
+218 LKAKEATSTPNRTIS

-245 EDEPQPETSAVT
+245 EDEPQPETSAMT

-296 ARAAS
+296 TRAAS

-344 SDGSTPGGRARERI
+344 SDGSTPRERARERI
-358 SLIVE
+358 NLIVE
-363 GGNADGVDIVFVD
+363 SGNADGVDIVFVD
-376 ARTGAIDSLSSLVK
+376 ARTGSIDPLS

-413 RLSEGRYLEIR
+413 QLSEGRYLEIR

>member
-12 IAAVNKTKN
+12 IAAVKKTKN
-21 RNTGKEKRDSMTD
+21 RNTSEDKRDNMTD
-34 KNRSTPISDALAWAA
+34 KNRSTPVSDALAWAA

-56 AMDALG
+56 TMDMLG

-76 QAASGAATE
+76 QAVSGAATE

-102 NRATGGV
+102 NRTTGGV

-115 TVASAKKAAS
+115 TAASAEKTAS

-164 STLADIFN
+164 STLTDIFN

-186 ETSVFK
+186 ETSIFK
-192 GSRDFITTIGSRF
+192 GSRDFITTIGSCF
-205 QEATEGLGVPISD
+205 QEATECLGMPISD

-233 QDVANLLASVDS
+233 QDVANLLASVDD
-245 EDEPQPETSAVT
+245 EDDPQPETAAVT

-327 VAKGLK
+327 VAKGMK

-344 SDGSTPGGRARERI
+344 SDGSTPRERARERI
-358 SLIVE
+358 NLIVE
-363 GGNADGVDIVFVD
+363 SGNADGVDIVFVD
-376 ARTGAIDSLSSLVK
+376 ARTGSIDPLS

-405 VLAFMLRR
+405 TLAFMLRR

>member
-1 MLETIIIGGLI
+1 MLEIIIIGGLI

-21 RNTGKEKRDSMTD
+21 RNTGKDKRDSMTD
-34 KNRSTPISDALAWAA
+34 KNRSTPVSDALAWAA

-56 AMDALG
+56 TMDALG
-62 KATSLS
+62 KATSLG

-76 QAASGAATE
+76 QAVSGAATE

-92 YKFSKTLDEL
+92 YKFGKTLDEL
-102 NRATGGV
+102 NRTTGGV

-115 TVASAKKAAS
+115 TVASAEKAAS
-125 EPLWVDGGYSA
+125 EPLWVDGGYST

-151 HNPHHWKTRNGGD
+151 HNPHHWKTRTGGD

-344 SDGSTPGGRARERI
+344 SDGSTPRERARERI
-358 SLIVE
+358 NLIVE
-363 GGNADGVDIVFVD
+363 SGNADGVDIVFVD
-376 ARTGAIDSLSSLVK
+376 ARTGSIDPLS

-405 VLAFMLRR
+405 TLAFMLRR

>member
-12 IAAVNKTKN
+12 IAAVKKTKN
-21 RNTGKEKRDSMTD
+21 RNTSEDKRDNMTD
-34 KNRSTPISDALAWAA
+34 KNRSTPVSDALAWAA

-56 AMDALG
+56 TMDMLG

-76 QAASGAATE
+76 QAVSGAATE

-92 YKFSKTLDEL
+92 YKFGKTLDEL
-102 NRATGGV
+102 NRTTGGV

-115 TVASAKKAAS
+115 TVASAEKAAS

-164 STLADIFN
+164 STLTDIFN

-186 ETSVFK
+186 ETGIFK

-218 LKAKEATSAPNRTVS
+218 LKAKEATSTPNRTVS

-245 EDEPQPETSAVT
+245 EDEPQPETAAVT

-270 EISDLLDLT
+270 EISGLLDLT

-344 SDGSTPGGRARERI
+344 SDGSTPRERARERI
-358 SLIVE
+358 NLIVE
-363 GGNADGVDIVFVD
+363 SGNADGVDIVFVD
-376 ARTGAIDSLSSLVK
+376 ARTGSIDPLS

>member
-12 IAAVNKTKN
+12 IATVKKTKN
-21 RNTGKEKRDSMTD
+21 RNTGKDKRDNMTD
-34 KNRSTPISDALAWAA
+34 KNRSTPVSDALAWAA

-56 AMDALG
+56 TMDMLG

-76 QAASGAATE
+76 QAVSGAATE

-92 YKFSKTLDEL
+92 YKFGKTLDEL
-102 NRATGGV
+102 NRTTGGV

-115 TVASAKKAAS
+115 TAVSAEKAAS
-125 EPLWVDGGYSA
+125 EPLWVDGGYST
-136 EFMDDTIKDTLADMS
+136 EFMDDTIKDTLADMRY
-151 HNPHHWKTRNGGD
+151 NPHHWETRTGGD
-164 STLADIFN
+164 STLADILK
-172 DAEERSAKYWADLK
+172 DAEERSAKKYLAHLK

-218 LKAKEATSAPNRTVS
+218 LKAKEAASAPNRTVS

-289 NALDILQ
+289 NALDVLQ

-313 MGSKINLDALARQA
+313 MGSKVNLDALARQA
-327 VAKGLK
+327 VARGLK

-344 SDGSTPGGRARERI
+344 SDGSTPRERARERI
-358 SLIVE
+358 NLIVE
-363 GGNADGVDIVFVD
+363 SGNADGVDIVFVD
-376 ARTGAIDSLSSLVK
+376 ARTGSIDPLS
-390 DVKGVALVVAEPEDE
+390 DVKGMALVVAEPEDE
-405 VLAFMLRR
+405 TLAFMLRR

>member
-12 IAAVNKTKN
+12 IAAVKKTKN
-21 RNTGKEKRDSMTD
+21 RNTSEDKRDNMTD
-34 KNRSTPISDALAWAA
+34 KNRSTPVSDALAWAA

-56 AMDALG
+56 TMDMLG

-76 QAASGAATE
+76 QAVSGAATE

-102 NRATGGV
+102 NRTTGGV

-115 TVASAKKAAS
+115 TAASAEKTAS

-151 HNPHHWKTRNGGD
+151 HNPHHWKARNGGD
-164 STLADIFN
+164 STLTDIFN

-186 ETSVFK
+186 ETSIFK
-192 GSRDFITTIGSRF
+192 GSRDFITTIGSCF
-205 QEATEGLGVPISD
+205 QEATEGLGMPISD

-233 QDVANLLASVDS
+233 QDVANLLASVDD
-245 EDEPQPETSAVT
+245 EDDPQPETAAVT

-327 VAKGLK
+327 VAKGMK

-344 SDGSTPGGRARERI
+344 SDGSTPRERARERI
-358 SLIVE
+358 NLIVE
-363 GGNADGVDIVFVD
+363 SGNADGVDIVFVD
-376 ARTGAIDSLSSLVK
+376 ARTGSIDPLS

-405 VLAFMLRR
+405 TLAFMLRR

>member
-12 IAAVNKTKN
+12 ITAVNKTKN
-21 RNTGKEKRDSMTD
+21 RKTGKDKRDSMTD
-34 KNRSTPISDALAWAA
+34 KNRSTPVSDALAWAA

-56 AMDALG
+56 TMDALG
-62 KATSLS
+62 KATSLG

-76 QAASGAATE
+76 QAVSGAATE

-92 YKFSKTLDEL
+92 YKFGKTLDEL

-115 TVASAKKAAS
+115 TVASAEKAAS
-125 EPLWVDGGYSA
+125 EPLWVDGGYST
-136 EFMDDTIKDTLADMS
+136 EFMDDTIKDTLADMRY
-151 HNPHHWKTRNGGD
+151 NPHHWETRTGGD
-164 STLADIFN
+164 STLADILK
-172 DAEERSAKYWADLK
+172 DAEERSAKKYLAHLK

-270 EISDLLDLT
+270 EISGLLDLT

-344 SDGSTPGGRARERI
+344 SDGSTPRERTRERI
-358 SLIVE
+358 NLIVE
-363 GGNADGVDIVFVD
+363 SGNADGVDIVFVD
-376 ARTGAIDSLSSLVK
+376 ARTGSIDPLS

>member
-21 RNTGKEKRDSMTD
+21 RNTSEDKRDSMTD
-34 KNRSTPISDALAWAA
+34 KNRSTPVSDALAWAA

-56 AMDALG
+56 TMDMLG
-62 KATSLS
+62 KATSLG
-68 KRAAASVT
+68 KCAAASVT
-76 QAASGAATE
+76 QAVSGAATE

-92 YKFSKTLDEL
+92 YKFGKTLDEL
-102 NRATGGV
+102 NRTTGGV

-115 TVASAKKAAS
+115 TVASAEKAAS

-151 HNPHHWKTRNGGD
+151 HNPRHWKTRNGGD
-164 STLADIFN
+164 STLTDIFN

-186 ETSVFK
+186 ETSIFK
-192 GSRDFITTIGSRF
+192 GSRDFITTIGSCF
-205 QEATEGLGVPISD
+205 QEATEGLGMPISD

-233 QDVANLLASVDS
+233 QDVANLLASVDD
-245 EDEPQPETSAVT
+245 EDDPQPETAAVT

-327 VAKGLK
+327 VAKGMK

-344 SDGSTPGGRARERI
+344 SDGSTPRERARERI
-358 SLIVE
+358 NLIVE
-363 GGNADGVDIVFVD
+363 SGNADGVDIVFVD
-376 ARTGAIDSLSSLVK
+376 ARTGSIDPLS

-405 VLAFMLRR
+405 TLAFMLRR

>member
-12 IAAVNKTKN
+12 ITAVNKTKN
-21 RNTGKEKRDSMTD
+21 RKTGKDKRDNMTD
-34 KNRSTPISDALAWAA
+34 KNRSTPVSDALAWAA

-56 AMDALG
+56 TMDMLG

-76 QAASGAATE
+76 QAVSGAATE

-92 YKFSKTLDEL
+92 YKFGKTLDEL

-115 TVASAKKAAS
+115 TAVSAEKAAS
-125 EPLWVDGGYSA
+125 EPLWVDGGYST
-136 EFMDDTIKDTLADMS
+136 EFMDDTIKDTLADMRY
-151 HNPHHWKTRNGGD
+151 NPHHWETRTGGD

-218 LKAKEATSAPNRTVS
+218 LKAKEATSAPNRNVS

-296 ARAAS
+296 TRAAS

-327 VAKGLK
+327 VARGLK

-344 SDGSTPGGRARERI
+344 SDGSTPRERARERI
-358 SLIVE
+358 NLIVE
-363 GGNADGVDIVFVD
+363 SGNADGVDIVFVD
-376 ARTGAIDSLSSLVK
+376 ARTGSIDPLS